1 MIVTQIKQDIKAA
14 LGSISTPALVARV
27 YGNYM
32 VNSADPVVDLDD
44 AMVATFGDDWESMF
58 PE

>member
-1 MIVTQIKQDIKAA
+1 MTVTQIKQDIKAA
-14 LGSISTPALVARV
+14 LGGKSTPALVARV